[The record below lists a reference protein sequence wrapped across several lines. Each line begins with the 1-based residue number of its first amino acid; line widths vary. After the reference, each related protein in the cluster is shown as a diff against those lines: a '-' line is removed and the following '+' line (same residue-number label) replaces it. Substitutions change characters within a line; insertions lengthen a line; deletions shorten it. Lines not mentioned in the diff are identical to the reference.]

1 MGTPSDDSD
10 RDFSPDENDE
20 EDDFEKQDESESS
33 SSSDQPKSFK
43 KRASDKKTN
52 KRMKVTQPEIESN
65 SNQSWQRSFG
75 ELDLSS
81 SFGSLPGHTSGIQQ
95 RRMSLFNSYEQSEI
109 DQQIAMIGMDAHD
122 TEQNQAPSNIET
134 EIVRDDE
141 NLFHVPED
149 DPNQPEDEE
158 FEIDRQLRL
167 AREEE
172 EEASLGRRLLA
183 PSAEIRIRNRPTKKG
198 KPNDDMI
205 QNLRKRQFE
214 LVNLQ
219 INLHK
224 VLLENA
230 KITQQE
236 CKEKLLLAQTLRM
249 NRNPNAE
256 NE

>member
-1 MGTPSDDSD
+1 MGTPSDDSG
-10 RDFSPDENDE
+10 RDFSSDENDE
-20 EDDFEKQDESESS
+20 EDDFEKQDESEST

-43 KRASDKKTN
+43 KSASGKKTT

-81 SFGSLPGHTSGIQQ
+81 SFGSLPGHASGIQQ
-95 RRMSLFNSYEQSEI
+95 RRMSLLNSYEQSEI
-109 DQQIAMIGMDAHD
+109 DQQIATIGMDVHN
-122 TEQNQAPSNIET
+122 TEQNQTPSNVET
-134 EIVRDDE
+134 QIVRDAE
-141 NLFHVPED
+141 NLIHVPED
-149 DPNQPEDEE
+149 NPDQPEDEE
-158 FEIDRQLRL
+158 FEIDRHLRL
-167 AREEE
+167 VREEE

-183 PSAEIRIRNRPTKKG
+183 PPGEIKIRNRQTKKG

-205 QNLRKRQFE
+205 QNLRKKQFE

-236 CKEKLLLAQTLRM
+236 CKEKLLLAQALRM
-249 NRNPNAE
+249 NGNPNAE